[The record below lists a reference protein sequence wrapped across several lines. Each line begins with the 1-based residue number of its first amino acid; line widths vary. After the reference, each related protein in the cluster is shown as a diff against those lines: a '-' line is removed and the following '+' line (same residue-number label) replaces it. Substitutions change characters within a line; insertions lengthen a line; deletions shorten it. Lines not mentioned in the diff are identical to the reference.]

1 MDTDL
6 VLTIGIVLLA
16 LSLPSLLSAWV
27 DGRLS
32 RLGTIMIFVASSMIG
47 WAIYTQPKGYEL
59 TDIPM
64 VMLGVM
70 SRLIN

>member
-6 VLTIGIVLLA
+6 VLTMGIVLLA

-32 RLGTIMIFVASSMIG
+32 RLGTLMIFVASSMIG
-47 WAIYTQPKGYEL
+47 WAVYTQPKGYEFAEM
-59 TDIPM
+59 PM
-64 VMLGVM
+64 VMLGVL

>member
-6 VLTIGIVLLA
+6 VLTVGVVLLA

-27 DGRLS
+27 EGRLS
-32 RLGTIMIFVASSMIG
+32 RLGTLMIFVGGGLVG
-47 WAIYTQPKGYEL
+47 WAVYTQPKGYEFAE
-59 TDIPM
+59 IPM

>member
-6 VLTIGIVLLA
+6 VLTLGIVLLA

-27 DGRLS
+27 EGRLS
-32 RLGTIMIFVASSMIG
+32 RLGTLMIIVASCMIG
-47 WAIYTQPKGYEL
+47 WAIYTQPKSYEV
-59 TDIPM
+59 TEIPM
-64 VMLGVM
+64 VMLGVL

>member
-6 VLTIGIVLLA
+6 VLTAGIVLLA

-32 RLGTIMIFVASSMIG
+32 RLGTMMIFVASGMIG
-47 WAIYTQPKGYEL
+47 WAVYAQPKDYEF
-59 TDIPM
+59 TEIPM
-64 VMLGVM
+64 VMLGVL
-70 SRLIN
+70 SRLVN

>member
-1 MDTDL
+1 VDTDL

-32 RLGTIMIFVASSMIG
+32 RLGTVMILVASGMIG
-47 WAIYTQPKGYEL
+47 WAVYTQPKGYEF
-59 TDIPM
+59 TEIPM
-64 VMLGVM
+64 VMLGVL
-70 SRLIN
+70 SRLVN

>member
-6 VLTIGIVLLA
+6 VLTIGIVMLA

-32 RLGTIMIFVASSMIG
+32 RLGTVMVLISSGMIG
-47 WAIYTQPKGYEL
+47 WALYAQPKGYQL
-59 TDIPM
+59 TEIPM
-64 VMLGVM
+64 VMLGVLG
-70 SRLIN
+70 RLIN

>member
-27 DGRLS
+27 EGRLS
-32 RLGTIMIFVASSMIG
+32 RFGTLMIIVASSMIG
-47 WAIYTQPKGYEL
+47 WAVYAQPKVYEL
-59 TDIPM
+59 TDSPM
-64 VMLGVM
+64 VMLGVL